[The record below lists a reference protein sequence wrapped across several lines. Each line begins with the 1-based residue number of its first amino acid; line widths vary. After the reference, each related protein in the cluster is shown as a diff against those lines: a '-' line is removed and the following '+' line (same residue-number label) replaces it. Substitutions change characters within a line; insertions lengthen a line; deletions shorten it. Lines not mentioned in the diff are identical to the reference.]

1 MAIIFNIGESLKQS
15 AFNILQEP
23 IKMLMENEKEAF
35 EKESF
40 LSKVFVMKTTDKYQ
54 EEYRS
59 STAMDGFKPT
69 EDLERPGLSDFQEGY
84 GKIFRTQIWT
94 NSFVVSKQTIED
106 NQMMS
111 INAQAMGFIKS
122 YGRTRERYGAAML
135 SGALAG
141 EIEFEGKKFDCRGG
155 DTTDGDV
162 DGATKQIYFHNAH
175 KSCVDSSKTQ
185 SNKYC
190 VSTAL
195 DLTKSKAEEFILDI
209 IGQVQT
215 AMINYQDD
223 KGNILCVNPD
233 TLVIP
238 NYYGFK
244 NALLTALKSQYS
256 SAMGDNGVNLQY
268 GNWNVVVSPYLN
280 GLTGFTE
287 ADKAFIM
294 LDSKYNKEA
303 LGAVWFDRVPLT
315 VKSYIDEPT
324 EANVWAGRARFGAGF
339 NNFRAMAY
347 VSLKN
352 GVANATALTPGV
364 SSPTSSPITK
374 AKKASGSSGSG
385 WLSVKR
391 KRRKER

>member
-135 SGALAG
+135 SGALSGVAT
-141 EIEFEGKKFDCRGG
+141 FEGKAFDCKGG
-155 DTTDGDV
+155 DTVNGEV
-162 DGATKQIYFHNAH
+162 DNPSKQLYFYKAH
-175 KSCVDSSKTQ
+175 KPVKGAAGGVDQANRFCVAPGKGFDAAL
-185 SNKYC
+185 
-190 VSTAL
+190 TAN
-195 DLTKSKAEEFILDI
+195 KAEEYLLNV

-215 AMINYQDD
+215 AMINYRDD

-238 NYYGFK
+238 NFYAFK
-244 NALLTALKSQYS
+244 NALLTALKTQYT

-280 GLTGFTE
+280 GLTGFAET
-287 ADKAFIM
+287 DYAFIM

-324 EANVWAGRARFGAGF
+324 EANVWAGRSRFGAGF
-339 NNFRAMAY
+339 NNFRAMSY
-347 VSLKN
+347 VSLKGEGSGDGDTDN
-352 GVANATALTPGV
+352 
-364 SSPTSSPITK
+364 
-374 AKKASGSSGSG
+374 AKKLVTILGK
-385 WLSVKR
+385 VTQ
-391 KRRKER
+391 

>member
-141 EIEFEGKKFDCRGG
+141 EVTFEGKKFDCRGG

-162 DGATKQIYFHNAH
+162 DGATKQIYFYNAH
-175 KSCVDSSKTQ
+175 KSCVDPSKTQ

-195 DLTKSKAEEFILDI
+195 DFTKSKVEEFILDI

-244 NALLTALKSQYS
+244 NALLTALKTQYT

-347 VSLKN
+347 VSLKT

-364 SSPTSSPITK
+364 TQ
-374 AKKASGSSGSG
+374 A
-385 WLSVKR
+385 
-391 KRRKER
+391 

>member
-94 NSFVVSKQTIED
+94 NSFVVSKQTMED

-135 SGALAG
+135 SGALSGTAT
-141 EIEFEGKKFDCRGG
+141 FEGKSFDCRGG
-155 DTTDGDV
+155 DTTTGEV
-162 DGATKQIYFHNAH
+162 DGTTKQLYFYKAH
-175 KSCVDSSKTQ
+175 KPVKGAAGGIDQANRFYVAADKGFSAARTGG
-185 SNKYC
+185 
-190 VSTAL
+190 
-195 DLTKSKAEEFILDI
+195 KAEEYLLDV

-215 AMINYQDD
+215 KMINFRDD

-238 NYYGFK
+238 NFYAFK
-244 NALLTALKSQYS
+244 NALLTALKTQYT

-287 ADKAFIM
+287 ADYAFIM

-324 EANVWAGRARFGAGF
+324 EANVWAGRSRFGVGF

-347 VSLKN
+347 VSLKGAVDNN
-352 GVANATALTPGV
+352 GE
-364 SSPTSSPITK
+364 SITTIL
-374 AKKASGSSGSG
+374 G
-385 WLSVKR
+385 
-391 KRRKER
+391 

>member
-1 MAIIFNIGESLKQS
+1 MAIIFNIGESIKQS

-135 SGALAG
+135 SGALSG
-141 EIEFEGKKFDCRGG
+141 DITFEGKKFDCRGG
-155 DTTDGDV
+155 DTENGELD
-162 DGATKQIYFHNAH
+162 ATKQKYFYKAH
-175 KSCVDSSKTQ
+175 KAVKGAGGADQANRFCVASGKGF
-185 SNKYC
+185 NEAI
-190 VSTAL
+190 TAN
-195 DLTKSKAEEFILDI
+195 KAEEYLLDV

-215 AMINYQDD
+215 AMINYTDD

-238 NYYGFK
+238 NYYAFK
-244 NALLTALKSQYS
+244 NALLTALKTQYT

-287 ADKAFIM
+287 ADYAFVMI
-294 LDSKYNKEA
+294 DSKYNKEA

-324 EANVWAGRARFGAGF
+324 EANVWAGRSRFGVGF
-339 NNFRAMAY
+339 NNFRAMSY
-347 VSLKN
+347 VSLKGEGADN
-352 GVANATALTPGV
+352 NDTANA
-364 SSPTSSPITK
+364 
-374 AKKASGSSGSG
+374 KKLVTILGKHA
-385 WLSVKR
+385 
-391 KRRKER
+391 

>member
-141 EIEFEGKKFDCRGG
+141 EIEFEGKKFDCKGG
-155 DTTDGDV
+155 DTATGDV
-162 DGATKQIYFHNAH
+162 DDTNKQVYFSNAH
-175 KSCVDSSKTQ
+175 KSCVDPSKTQ
-185 SNKYC
+185 SNRFYVATDKGF
-190 VSTAL
+190 SNARTGG
-195 DLTKSKAEEFILDI
+195 KAEEYLLDV

-215 AMINYQDD
+215 SMINYMDD

-238 NYYGFK
+238 NYYAFK
-244 NALLTALKSQYS
+244 NALLTALKTQYT

-287 ADKAFIM
+287 ADYAFVMI
-294 LDSKYNKEA
+294 DSKYNREA

-324 EANVWAGRARFGAGF
+324 EANVWAGRSRFGVGF

-347 VSLKN
+347 VSLKGEASN
-352 GVANATALTPGV
+352 ANATK
-364 SSPTSSPITK
+364 ITTIL
-374 AKKASGSSGSG
+374 G
-385 WLSVKR
+385 
-391 KRRKER
+391 

>member
-135 SGALAG
+135 SGALSGVAT
-141 EIEFEGKKFDCRGG
+141 FEGKAFDCKGG
-155 DTTDGDV
+155 DTVNGAVD
-162 DGATKQIYFHNAH
+162 DGATKQVYFYKAH
-175 KSCVDSSKTQ
+175 KPVAGTTGGVDQANRFCVAPGKGFDAAL
-185 SNKYC
+185 
-190 VSTAL
+190 TAN
-195 DLTKSKAEEFILDI
+195 KAEEYLLNV

-215 AMINYQDD
+215 AMINYRDD

-238 NYYGFK
+238 NFYAFK
-244 NALLTALKSQYS
+244 NALLTALKTQYT

-280 GLTGFTE
+280 GLTGFAET
-287 ADKAFIM
+287 DYAFIM

-324 EANVWAGRARFGAGF
+324 EANVWAGRSRFGAGF
-339 NNFRAMAY
+339 NNFRAMSY
-347 VSLKN
+347 VSLKGEGTGDGDTDN
-352 GVANATALTPGV
+352 
-364 SSPTSSPITK
+364 
-374 AKKASGSSGSG
+374 AKKLVTILGK
-385 WLSVKR
+385 VTQ
-391 KRRKER
+391 

>member
-135 SGALAG
+135 AACTRADGVCT
-141 EIEFEGKKFDCRGG
+141 FEGKKFDVRGG
-155 DTTDGDV
+155 DTETGEV
-162 DGATKQIYFHNAH
+162 DGAKQLYFFNAH
-175 KSCVDSSKTQ
+175 KPVKGAAGGVVQ
-185 SNKYC
+185 SNKFK
-190 VSTAL
+190 VKTAL
-195 DLTKSKAEEFILDI
+195 DFTGKKVEEYILDI
-209 IGQVQT
+209 IGRVQT
-215 AMINYQDD
+215 EMTNYRDD

-238 NYYGFK
+238 NYYQFK
-244 NALLTALKSQYS
+244 NALLTALKTQYT

-280 GLTGFTE
+280 GLDGFAE

-324 EANVWAGRARFGAGF
+324 EANVWAGRSRFGVGF

-347 VSLKN
+347 VSLN
-352 GVANATALTPGV
+352 TTATNATELTPI
-364 SSPTSSPITK
+364 SQ
-374 AKKASGSSGSG
+374 A
-385 WLSVKR
+385 
-391 KRRKER
+391 

>member
-122 YGRTRERYGAAML
+122 YGRTRERYGATML

-141 EIEFEGKKFDCRGG
+141 EIEFEGKKFDCKGG
-155 DTTDGDV
+155 DTTTGDV
-162 DGATKQIYFHNAH
+162 DDTNKQVYFSNAH
-175 KSCVDSSKTQ
+175 KSCVDPSKTQ
-185 SNKYC
+185 SNRFYVATDKGF
-190 VSTAL
+190 SNART
-195 DLTKSKAEEFILDI
+195 SGKAEEYLLDV

-215 AMINYQDD
+215 AMINYKDD
-223 KGNILCVNPD
+223 KDNILCVNPD

-238 NYYGFK
+238 NYYAFK
-244 NALLTALKSQYS
+244 NALLTALKTQYT

-287 ADKAFIM
+287 ADYAFVMI
-294 LDSKYNKEA
+294 DSKYNKEA

-324 EANVWAGRARFGAGF
+324 EANVWAGRSRFGVGF

-347 VSLKN
+347 VSLKGEASN
-352 GVANATALTPGV
+352 ANATE
-364 SSPTSSPITK
+364 ITTIL
-374 AKKASGSSGSG
+374 G
-385 WLSVKR
+385 
-391 KRRKER
+391 

>member
-135 SGALAG
+135 SGALSGVAT
-141 EIEFEGKKFDCRGG
+141 FEGKSFDCKGG
-155 DTTDGDV
+155 DTETGAV
-162 DGATKQIYFHNAH
+162 DGAKQKYFYKAH
-175 KSCVDSSKTQ
+175 KPVKGAAGGVDQ
-185 SNKYC
+185 ANRFY
-190 VSTAL
+190 VAE
-195 DLTKSKAEEFILDI
+195 TKGFNAARSGGKAEEYLLDV

-215 AMINYQDD
+215 KMINYRDD

-238 NYYGFK
+238 NFYAFK
-244 NALLTALKSQYS
+244 NALLTALKTQYT

-280 GLTGFTE
+280 GLAGFAET
-287 ADKAFIM
+287 DYAFIM

-324 EANVWAGRARFGAGF
+324 EANIWAGRSRFGVGF

-347 VSLKN
+347 VSLK
-352 GVANATALTPGV
+352 GAVDADGD
-364 SSPTSSPITK
+364 PITTIL
-374 AKKASGSSGSG
+374 G
-385 WLSVKR
+385 
-391 KRRKER
+391 

>member
-162 DGATKQIYFHNAH
+162 DGATKQKYFYGAH
-175 KSCVDSSKTQ
+175 KSCVDPAKTQ
-185 SNKYC
+185 SNRFYVAANKGF
-190 VSTAL
+190 SDARTAN
-195 DLTKSKAEEFILDI
+195 KAEEYLLDV

-215 AMINYQDD
+215 AMINYKDD
-223 KGNILCVNPD
+223 KDNILCVNPD

-238 NYYGFK
+238 NYYAFK
-244 NALLTALKSQYS
+244 NALLTALKTQYT

-287 ADKAFIM
+287 DDYAFVMI
-294 LDSKYNKEA
+294 DSKYNKEA

-324 EANVWAGRARFGAGF
+324 EANVWAGRSRFGVGF

-347 VSLKN
+347 VSLKGEASN
-352 GVANATALTPGV
+352 ANATEI
-364 SSPTSSPITK
+364 PTIL
-374 AKKASGSSGSG
+374 G
-385 WLSVKR
+385 
-391 KRRKER
+391 

>member
-135 SGALAG
+135 SGALSGTAT
-141 EIEFEGKKFDCRGG
+141 FEGKVFDCKGSDTENGAIEGTPRKYFYKAHVPVKGTSGG
-155 DTTDGDV
+155 SNQ
-162 DGATKQIYFHNAH
+162 ANRF
-175 KSCVDSSKTQ
+175 CVAPGKGFDAAL
-185 SNKYC
+185 
-190 VSTAL
+190 TAN
-195 DLTKSKAEEFILDI
+195 KAEEYLLNV

-215 AMINYQDD
+215 EMINYRDD

-244 NALLTALKSQYS
+244 NALLTALKTQYT

-280 GLTGFTE
+280 GLAGFTE
-287 ADKAFIM
+287 ADYAFVMI
-294 LDSKYNKEA
+294 DSKYNKEA

-324 EANVWAGRARFGAGF
+324 EANVWAGRSRFGVGF

-347 VSLKN
+347 VSLK
-352 GVANATALTPGV
+352 GEG
-364 SSPTSSPITK
+364 TK
-374 AKKASGSSGSG
+374 NQDTDDAKKITTILGAA
-385 WLSVKR
+385 
-391 KRRKER
+391 E

>member
-135 SGALAG
+135 AACTRDDGVCT
-141 EIEFEGKKFDCRGG
+141 FEGKKFDVHGG
-155 DTTDGDV
+155 DTVNGEV
-162 DGATKQIYFHNAH
+162 DNPSKQLYFFNAH
-175 KSCVDSSKTQ
+175 KPVKGAAGGVEQ
-185 SNKYC
+185 ANKFC

-195 DLTKSKAEEFILDI
+195 DLSKTKAEEFILDI

-215 AMINYQDD
+215 AMINYRDD

-244 NALLTALKSQYS
+244 NALLTALKTQYT

-280 GLTGFTE
+280 GLDGFTE

-324 EANVWAGRARFGAGF
+324 EANVWAGRSRFGAGF

-347 VSLKN
+347 VSLKTN
-352 GVANATALTPGV
+352 VANAKSLTPGV
-364 SSPTSSPITK
+364 TQ
-374 AKKASGSSGSG
+374 A
-385 WLSVKR
+385 
-391 KRRKER
+391 

>member
-135 SGALAG
+135 SGALSG
-141 EIEFEGKKFDCRGG
+141 SIDFEGKKFDCRGG
-155 DTTDGDV
+155 DTETGEV
-162 DGATKQIYFHNAH
+162 DGAKQIYFHNAH
-175 KSCVDSSKTQ
+175 KPVKGAVGGVVQ
-185 SNKYC
+185 SNKFK
-190 VSTAL
+190 VKTAL
-195 DLTKSKAEEFILDI
+195 DFTGKKVEEYILDI
-209 IGQVQT
+209 IGRVQT
-215 AMINYQDD
+215 EMINYRDD

-238 NYYGFK
+238 NYYQFK
-244 NALLTALKSQYS
+244 NALLTALKTQYT

-280 GLTGFTE
+280 GLDGFAE

-324 EANVWAGRARFGAGF
+324 EANVWAGRSRFGVGF

-347 VSLKN
+347 VSLN
-352 GVANATALTPGV
+352 TTATNATEITPI
-364 SSPTSSPITK
+364 SQ
-374 AKKASGSSGSG
+374 A
-385 WLSVKR
+385 
-391 KRRKER
+391 

>member
-135 SGALAG
+135 SGALSGVAT
-141 EIEFEGKKFDCRGG
+141 FEGKSFDCKGS
-155 DTTDGDV
+155 DTTSGAVD
-162 DGATKQIYFHNAH
+162 DGATKQVYFYKAH
-175 KSCVDSSKTQ
+175 KPVAGTTGGVDQANRFCVAPGKGFDAAL
-185 SNKYC
+185 
-190 VSTAL
+190 TAN
-195 DLTKSKAEEFILDI
+195 KAEEYLLNV

-215 AMINYQDD
+215 AMINYRDD

-238 NYYGFK
+238 NFYAFK
-244 NALLTALKSQYS
+244 NALLTALKTQYT

-280 GLTGFTE
+280 GLTGFAET
-287 ADKAFIM
+287 DYAFIM

-324 EANVWAGRARFGAGF
+324 EANVWAGRSRFGAGF
-339 NNFRAMAY
+339 NNFRAMSY
-347 VSLKN
+347 VSLKGEGSGDGDTDN
-352 GVANATALTPGV
+352 
-364 SSPTSSPITK
+364 
-374 AKKASGSSGSG
+374 AKKLVTILGK
-385 WLSVKR
+385 VTQ
-391 KRRKER
+391 

>member
-155 DTTDGDV
+155 DTETGEV
-162 DGATKQIYFHNAH
+162 DGAKQKYFYGTH
-175 KSCVDSSKTQ
+175 KPVKGAAGGVEQ
-185 SNKYC
+185 SNRFFVATDKGF
-190 VSTAL
+190 SNARTAG
-195 DLTKSKAEEFILDI
+195 KAEEYLLDV
-209 IGQVQT
+209 IGQIQT
-215 AMINYQDD
+215 TMINYKDD

-238 NYYGFK
+238 NYYAFK
-244 NALLTALKSQYS
+244 NALLTALKTQYT

-287 ADKAFIM
+287 ADYAFVMI
-294 LDSKYNKEA
+294 DSKYNKEA

-324 EANVWAGRARFGAGF
+324 EANVWAGRARYGAGF

-347 VSLKN
+347 VSLKGEASN
-352 GVANATALTPGV
+352 ANATK
-364 SSPTSSPITK
+364 ITTIL
-374 AKKASGSSGSG
+374 G
-385 WLSVKR
+385 
-391 KRRKER
+391 

>member
-141 EIEFEGKKFDCRGG
+141 SVDFEGKKFDCKGG
-155 DTTDGDV
+155 DTTDGTV
-162 DGATKQIYFHNAH
+162 EGAKQVYFHNAH
-175 KSCVDSSKTQ
+175 KPVKGAAGGVDQANKFCVA
-185 SNKYC
+185 
-190 VSTAL
+190 TAL
-195 DLTKSKAEEFILDI
+195 DLSKTKAEEFILDI

-215 AMINYQDD
+215 EMINYRDD

-244 NALLTALKSQYS
+244 NALLTALKTQYT

-287 ADKAFIM
+287 ADNAFIM

-324 EANVWAGRARFGAGF
+324 EANVWAGRSRFGVGF

-347 VSLKN
+347 VSLKT
-352 GVANATALTPGV
+352 GVANAKSLTPGV
-364 SSPTSSPITK
+364 TQ
-374 AKKASGSSGSG
+374 A
-385 WLSVKR
+385 
-391 KRRKER
+391 

>member
-141 EIEFEGKKFDCRGG
+141 EVTFEGKKFDCRGG

-175 KSCVDSSKTQ
+175 KSCVDPSKTQ

-244 NALLTALKSQYS
+244 NALLTALKSQYT

-287 ADKAFIM
+287 ADGAFVMI
-294 LDSKYNKEA
+294 DSKYNKEA

-324 EANVWAGRARFGAGF
+324 EANVWSGRSRFGAGF

-347 VSLKN
+347 VSLKT

-364 SSPTSSPITK
+364 TQ
-374 AKKASGSSGSG
+374 A
-385 WLSVKR
+385 
-391 KRRKER
+391 

>member
-141 EIEFEGKKFDCRGG
+141 SIKFEGKTFDCRGG
-155 DTTDGDV
+155 DTETGAV
-162 DGATKQIYFHNAH
+162 DGAKQIYFHNAH
-175 KSCVDSSKTQ
+175 KPVAGAVGGVDQ
-185 SNKYC
+185 SNKFK
-190 VSTAL
+190 VKTAL
-195 DLTKSKAEEFILDI
+195 DFTGKKVEEYILDI

-215 AMINYQDD
+215 EMINYRDD

-238 NYYGFK
+238 NYYQFK
-244 NALLTALKSQYS
+244 NALLTALKTQYT

-280 GLTGFTE
+280 GLTGFAE

-324 EANVWAGRARFGAGF
+324 EANVWAGRSRFGVGF

-347 VSLKN
+347 VSLN
-352 GVANATALTPGV
+352 TTATNATELTPI
-364 SSPTSSPITK
+364 SQ
-374 AKKASGSSGSG
+374 A
-385 WLSVKR
+385 
-391 KRRKER
+391 

>member
-40 LSKVFVMKTTDKYQ
+40 LSKVFVMKTTDRYQ

-141 EIEFEGKKFDCRGG
+141 SVVFEGKTFDCKGG
-155 DTTDGDV
+155 DTTTGELGDN
-162 DGATKQIYFHNAH
+162 ATKQVYFYKAH
-175 KSCVDSSKTQ
+175 KPVAGTTGGVDQANRFCVAPDKGFD
-185 SNKYC
+185 
-190 VSTAL
+190 VALTAN
-195 DLTKSKAEEFILDI
+195 KAEEYLLNV

-215 AMINYQDD
+215 EMINYRDD

-244 NALLTALKSQYS
+244 NALLTALKTQYT

-280 GLTGFTE
+280 GLTGFAET
-287 ADKAFIM
+287 DYAFVMI
-294 LDSKYNKEA
+294 DSKYNKEA

-324 EANVWAGRARFGAGF
+324 EANVWSGRSRFGAGF
-339 NNFRAMAY
+339 NNFRAMSY
-347 VSLKN
+347 VSLK
-352 GVANATALTPGV
+352 GEGTGDGDTANAKKLVTILG
-364 SSPTSSPITK
+364 K
-374 AKKASGSSGSG
+374 AG
-385 WLSVKR
+385 
-391 KRRKER
+391 

>member
-135 SGALAG
+135 SGALSGVAT
-141 EIEFEGKKFDCRGG
+141 FEGKSFDCKGG
-155 DTTDGDV
+155 DTTDGTV
-162 DGATKQIYFHNAH
+162 DGTKQKYFYKAH
-175 KSCVDSSKTQ
+175 KPVKGAVGGVDQ
-185 SNKYC
+185 ANRFYVAANKGF
-190 VSTAL
+190 SAAR
-195 DLTKSKAEEFILDI
+195 SGGKAEEYLLDV

-215 AMINYQDD
+215 KMINYRDD

-238 NYYGFK
+238 NFYAFK
-244 NALLTALKSQYS
+244 NALLTALKTQYT

-280 GLTGFTE
+280 DLTGFAET
-287 ADKAFIM
+287 DYAFIM

-324 EANVWAGRARFGAGF
+324 EANIWAGRSRFGVGF

-347 VSLKN
+347 VSLK
-352 GVANATALTPGV
+352 GAVDADGD
-364 SSPTSSPITK
+364 PITTIL
-374 AKKASGSSGSG
+374 G
-385 WLSVKR
+385 
-391 KRRKER
+391 

>member
-94 NSFVVSKQTIED
+94 NSFVVSKQTMED

-141 EIEFEGKKFDCRGG
+141 SVDFEGKKFDCKGG
-155 DTTDGDV
+155 DTTDGTV
-162 DGATKQIYFHNAH
+162 EGAKQVYFHNAH
-175 KSCVDSSKTQ
+175 KPVKGAAGGVDQANKFCVA
-185 SNKYC
+185 
-190 VSTAL
+190 TAL
-195 DLTKSKAEEFILDI
+195 DLSKSKAEEFILDI

-215 AMINYQDD
+215 EMINYRDD

-244 NALLTALKSQYS
+244 NALLTALKTQYT

-324 EANVWAGRARFGAGF
+324 EANVWAGRSRFGVGF

-347 VSLKN
+347 VSLKA
-352 GVANATALTPGV
+352 GVANAKSLTPGV
-364 SSPTSSPITK
+364 TQ
-374 AKKASGSSGSG
+374 A
-385 WLSVKR
+385 
-391 KRRKER
+391 